1 MVKRD
6 AVDEK
11 EELVMGVRVSS
22 NVKYLFKILKNF
34 TELEIKKLISASY
47 KQNARIIWIAK

>member
-1 MVKRD
+1 MVKKAD

-34 TELEIKKLISASY
+34 TELEIKKLISQLLVN
-47 KQNARIIWIAK
+47 KMPE